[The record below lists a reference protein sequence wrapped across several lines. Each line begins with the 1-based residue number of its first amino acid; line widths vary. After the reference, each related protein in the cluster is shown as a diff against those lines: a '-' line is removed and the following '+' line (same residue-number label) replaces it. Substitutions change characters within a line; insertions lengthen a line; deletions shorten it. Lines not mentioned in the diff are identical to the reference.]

1 MNKTTRAPKFTE
13 FDDKFTYDPSISYR
27 HEDFHKLSVLKL
39 QSIASALQ
47 IRNVKRY
54 MKEQLITL
62 VVQKHEQRMNS
73 VLCET
78 HEHKEN
84 EVEELNPAL
93 SFTEQLKNQ
102 FTTISHYKYNN
113 QIWFKASSVANFL
126 EYENTKKA
134 VSDHVSADDKVLFR
148 EISLQGVPIQVPCEE
163 LHPDTVYINKYGIFD
178 LITKSRMPLARQFR
192 KWLVEEILPSI
203 IDTGAYV
210 SPALTQR
217 QLVELQAK
225 LEQIE
230 TQNQQLQL
238 QVRNESQIR
247 SNKISRN
254 QLHNTVPLD
263 ELYILTTRK
272 YAQDYIYKIGKSSNT
287 PKRLK
292 SLNTARIKDDELYIC
307 HVSKCYDANSAETH
321 IHTLLDRYRLQNT
334 REFFVME
341 FEDIRE
347 LMNHVCQNYKADYDK
362 CIQIIS
368 NSQTRTLPE
377 INLNIPPP
385 FTQSN
390 EESKSR
396 NVITNYYNREV

>member
-1 MNKTTRAPKFTE
+1 M
-13 FDDKFTYDPSISYR
+13 
-27 HEDFHKLSVLKL
+27 
-39 QSIASALQ
+39 
-47 IRNVKRY
+47 
-54 MKEQLITL
+54 
-62 VVQKHEQRMNS
+62 
-73 VLCET
+73 
-78 HEHKEN
+78 
-84 EVEELNPAL
+84 VEELNPAL
-93 SFTEQLKNQ
+93 AFTEQLKHK
-102 FTTISHYKYNN
+102 FGEITHYMYNKKV
-113 QIWFKASSVANFL
+113 WFHANEVAAFL
-126 EYENTKKA
+126 EYNIPKKA
-134 VSDHVSADDKVLFR
+134 IYDHVRTEDKIKFH
-148 EISLQGVPIQVPCEE
+148 EILKVVPNQEHLKDNAQPETIF
-163 LHPDTVYINKYGIFD
+163 INTDGIFD
-178 LITKSRMPLARQFR
+178 LVTKSNMKLARQFR
-192 KWLVEEILPSI
+192 SWLVHELLPCIL
-203 IDTGAYV
+203 DTGFYV
-210 SPALTQR
+210 SPALTQA
-217 QLVELQAK
+217 QLVELQSK
-225 LEQIE
+225 VQEKEIE
-230 TQNQQLQL
+230 KQQLQL
-238 QVRNESQIR
+238 LLRNESQIR

-377 INLNIPPP
+377 INLNIPAP

-390 EESKSR
+390 EESKSS